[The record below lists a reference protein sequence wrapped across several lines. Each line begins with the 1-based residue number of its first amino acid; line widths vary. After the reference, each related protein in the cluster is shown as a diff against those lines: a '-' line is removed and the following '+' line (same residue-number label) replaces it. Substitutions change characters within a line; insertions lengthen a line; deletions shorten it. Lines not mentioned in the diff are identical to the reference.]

1 MRTPSVPGGSAA
13 EFESLLRPHLRHL
26 YQTAYRFTGTR
37 ADAEDLVQDVLVKLY
52 PRLSE
57 LRTVDQL
64 RPWLARVL
72 YRAFVDEWRRRG
84 RRGEQVAPVAQD
96 GAETGTDPMDRLPC
110 VSPGPEQETQA
121 GLIRARLDAALATL
135 NPEQRAVVALHDM
148 EGYTLEELASLLDC
162 PTGTLKSRLHRARA
176 RLRIE
181 LDMEPLSALE
191 RVEG

>member
-1 MRTPSVPGGSAA
+1 M
-13 EFESLLRPHLRHL
+13 RPHLRHL

-64 RPWLARVL
+64 RPWVTRVL
-72 YRAFVDEWRRRG
+72 YRVFVDEWRRRG
-84 RRGEQVAPVAQD
+84 RRGEQVEAVAEE
-96 GAETGTDPMDRLPC
+96 GAETGADPMDRLPS
-110 VSPGPEQETQA
+110 VSPGPEEETQSS
-121 GLIRARLDAALATL
+121 LIRTRLAAALGTL

-148 EGYTLEELASLLDC
+148 EGYTLEELSSLLDC

-176 RLRIE
+176 RLRVE